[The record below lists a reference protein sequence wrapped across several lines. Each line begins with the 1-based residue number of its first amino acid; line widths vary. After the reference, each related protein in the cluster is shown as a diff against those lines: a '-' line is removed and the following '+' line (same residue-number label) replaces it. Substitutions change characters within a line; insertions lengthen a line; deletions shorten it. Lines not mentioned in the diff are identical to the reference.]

1 MTEPLRSLRDLLRP
15 RRSFLANDE
24 ICQAADRAMAFLP
37 PRFPVRDRARRL
49 LPILEERVREVPPG
63 ILDCRRGCTTCCH
76 QTVMLSVPE
85 VLTIAAYLRKETPRA
100 KLPALVKRLRDTG
113 AQALRSPVSQ
123 RAIPCA
129 FLGPDEERSVA
140 QHRQGKAPAD
150 HCPPA
155 PPVVF
160 PVSCTIY
167 PVRPLVCAGQNSV
180 WAALCEPAEP
190 IRLRLKVLED
200 AGTALAAAL
209 VKAEHRDRRAVRVVE
224 LASAVALALDPEAE
238 ALYLA
243 GDDVFHAADALV
255 LCEESAATK
264 RGGTTDAWERATD
277 SASART
283 MAHMEATGRRE
294 ALEMVRTAPGWSPE
308 EVAAR
313 RAAAKQEEWDERA
326 FQEAIQQAEQRR

>member
-129 FLGPDEERSVA
+129 FLGPDGA
-140 QHRQGKAPAD
+140 
-150 HCPPA
+150 
-155 PPVVF
+155 
-160 PVSCTIY
+160 CTIY

-238 ALYLA
+238 ARYLA